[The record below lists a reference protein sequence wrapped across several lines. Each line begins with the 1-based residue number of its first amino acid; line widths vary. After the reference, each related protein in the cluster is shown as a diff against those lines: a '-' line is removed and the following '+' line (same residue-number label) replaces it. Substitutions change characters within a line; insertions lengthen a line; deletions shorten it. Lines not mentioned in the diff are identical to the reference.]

1 MGCYHL
7 LRLAGFLNKVAV
19 PYSGNLSLEF
29 LACPAA
35 NITSLNSATLPPV
48 RSFVKSCFGVQ
59 QYYWI
64 MHVFVEQNGW
74 VVRFHLKNTYSFLV
88 AFELF
93 IFACLDRKCSRAG
106 SYGDFP
112 EEPLI

>member
-1 MGCYHL
+1 
-7 LRLAGFLNKVAV
+7 
-19 PYSGNLSLEF
+19 
-29 LACPAA
+29 
-35 NITSLNSATLPPV
+35 
-48 RSFVKSCFGVQ
+48 
-59 QYYWI
+59 

-93 IFACLDRKCSRAG
+93 IFACLDRKYSRAG